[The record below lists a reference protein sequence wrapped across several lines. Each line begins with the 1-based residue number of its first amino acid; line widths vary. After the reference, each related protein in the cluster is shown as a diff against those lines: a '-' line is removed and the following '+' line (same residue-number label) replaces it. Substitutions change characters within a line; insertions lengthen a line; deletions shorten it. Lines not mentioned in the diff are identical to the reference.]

1 MKCYNKLA
9 TLLLKNKKKLVS
21 NNVEKTDLLFEEE
34 GHLGQLSNSLSNL
47 FKLFE
52 WAANFGD
59 SSPRIKIRRGVHP
72 GS

>member
-9 TLLLKNKKKLVS
+9 TLLLKNKKKLVR
-21 NNVEKTDLLFEEE
+21 NNVEKTDLMFEGK
-34 GHLGQLSNSLSNL
+34 GHLDQLSNL

-59 SSPRIKIRRGVHP
+59 SSLRIKIRRGVHP